1 MRKRDLLKAAI
12 AAPFCLCGTAVAER
26 NIVTNPQTRPGVT
39 PAAAFSPND
48 QDVLT
53 AIAKNGMTK
62 ERQPGLVVGIW
73 APGRGNWRASFG
85 RGDIAAN
92 VPMRGSDHVRIASI
106 TKTFVATAILQ
117 LVDLG
122 KLRLDDKLSTYIEGL
137 PNADIITIRN
147 LLGMTSGIYDFTM
160 DDEFGKDF
168 VTNPMMPFSPDN
180 VIGIVKRHAPDFAP
194 GEKVSY
200 CDTNY
205 ILLGMI
211 LEKVARKPVAQI
223 IEEQVL
229 VPLRLRSTSF
239 PTNSAIPAPFAHGY
253 YAGANGKGPFR
264 DYTNTN
270 PNVAWTAGA
279 MISTRDDLRIW
290 ARALATGTLLKPETH
305 KEQTQFGLISESGGL
320 SVAYGLGIARIGK
333 FVGHNGAILGYT
345 TAMFYL
351 PGADATFVLAGNQA
365 SNFSNATTDIFY
377 PLAKH
382 LFAQGFGSPT

>member
-122 KLRLDDKLSTYIEGL
+122 KLRLGHLAL
-137 PNADIITIRN
+137 
-147 LLGMTSGIYDFTM
+147 TS
-160 DDEFGKDF
+160 
-168 VTNPMMPFSPDN
+168 VCSVRPARRSASRSP
-180 VIGIVKRHAPDFAP
+180 
-194 GEKVSY
+194 S
-200 CDTNY
+200 
-205 ILLGMI
+205 
-211 LEKVARKPVAQI
+211 
-223 IEEQVL
+223 
-229 VPLRLRSTSF
+229 
-239 PTNSAIPAPFAHGY
+239 
-253 YAGANGKGPFR
+253 
-264 DYTNTN
+264 
-270 PNVAWTAGA
+270 
-279 MISTRDDLRIW
+279 
-290 ARALATGTLLKPETH
+290 
-305 KEQTQFGLISESGGL
+305 
-320 SVAYGLGIARIGK
+320 
-333 FVGHNGAILGYT
+333 
-345 TAMFYL
+345 
-351 PGADATFVLAGNQA
+351 
-365 SNFSNATTDIFY
+365 
-377 PLAKH
+377 
-382 LFAQGFGSPT
+382 